1 MDPLLQN
8 FPTFVTCLARSGRR
22 KYLIVVVTHISAGM
36 DGYKSCIETSNKKN
50 NPCEGGSLWQNKM
63 RQTKLILD
71 FELYLHNVLVL
82 TERQVRPCRP
92 GLFRPSSVSWNYL
105 PGLLAAWHNLAQ
117 FGMQHP
123 PNHATMQYPPN
134 HHHHTLL
141 YHYSTSDPLWP
152 PRSTARNIALTC
164 KKTYSADIYEM

>member
-22 KYLIVVVTHISAGM
+22 KYLIVVVTYISADM
-36 DGYKSCIETSNKKN
+36 DGSKSCIETPNKKN

-92 GLFRPSSVSWNYL
+92 GLFRRSSVSWNYL
-105 PGLLAAWHNLAQ
+105 PGCLAQSGTIWHNLACNIHAI
-117 FGMQHP
+117 MQQCNIHP
-123 PNHATMQYPPN
+123 IIITTLFFITIRHLTPP
-134 HHHHTLL
+134 
-141 YHYSTSDPLWP
+141 DPL
-152 PRSTARNIALTC
+152 
-164 KKTYSADIYEM
+164 SAHRAILP

>member
-36 DGYKSCIETSNKKN
+36 DGSKSCIETPNKKN
-50 NPCEGGSLWQNKM
+50 NSCEGGSLWQNKM
-63 RQTKLILD
+63 RQTTLILD

-117 FGMQHP
+117 SGTIW
-123 PNHATMQYPPN
+123 HAT
-134 HHHHTLL
+134 
-141 YHYSTSDPLWP
+141 STQSCNNAIFTQSSSPHSSLSLFDIWP
-152 PRSTARNIALTC
+152 PLTPSQH
-164 KKTYSADIYEM
+164 SAQYCLNM

>member
-22 KYLIVVVTHISAGM
+22 KYLIVVVTHISADM
-36 DGYKSCIETSNKKN
+36 DGSKSCIEAPNKKN
-50 NPCEGGSLWQNKM
+50 NPCKGGSLWQNKM

-92 GLFRPSSVSWNYL
+92 GLLRRSSVSWNYL
-105 PGLLAAWHNLAQ
+105 PGCLAQ
-117 FGMQHP
+117 SGTIW
-123 PNHATMQYPPN
+123 HATSTQSCNNAISTQSSSP
-134 HHHHTLL
+134 HSSLL
-141 YHYSTSDPLWP
+141 LFDIWP
-152 PRSTARNIALTC
+152 PLTPSQH
-164 KKTYSADIYEM
+164 SAQYCLSM

>member
-22 KYLIVVVTHISAGM
+22 KYLIVVVTHISADV
-36 DGYKSCIETSNKKN
+36 DGSKSCIETPNKKN
-50 NPCEGGSLWQNKM
+50 NPCEGGSLRQNKM

-92 GLFRPSSVSWNYL
+92 GLFRRSSVSWNYL
-105 PGLLAAWHNLAQ
+105 PDLLAAWHNLEQ

-123 PNHATMQYPPN
+123 SRIMQQCNIHPIIITTLFFITIRHLTPP
-134 HHHHTLL
+134 
-141 YHYSTSDPLWP
+141 DPL
-152 PRSTARNIALTC
+152 
-164 KKTYSADIYEM
+164 SAQRAILP